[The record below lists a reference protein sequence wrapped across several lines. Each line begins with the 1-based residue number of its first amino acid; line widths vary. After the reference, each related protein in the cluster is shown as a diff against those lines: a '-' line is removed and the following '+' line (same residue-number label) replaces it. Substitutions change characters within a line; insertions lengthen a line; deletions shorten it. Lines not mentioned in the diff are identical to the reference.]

1 MEENDSV
8 DEEGL
13 NKKANNLNNSQESIL
28 IIHLCE
34 DIIKI
39 QDKKAIVFIGKQEE
53 LLKISKILKTIF
65 VMLVKVDQGFILKFD
80 LINFWKISFV

>member
-8 DEEGL
+8 EEEGL
-13 NKKANNLNNSQESIL
+13 NKKANNLNNSQEAIL

-80 LINFWKISFV
+80 LINF

>member
-53 LLKISKILKTIF
+53 LLNISKILKTIF

-80 LINFWKISFV
+80 LINF

>member
-8 DEEGL
+8 EEEGL
-13 NKKANNLNNSQESIL
+13 NKKANNLNNSQEAIL
-28 IIHLCE
+28 IIRLCE

-39 QDKKAIVFIGKQEE
+39 QDKKTIVSIGKQEE

-80 LINFWKISFV
+80 LINF

>member
-39 QDKKAIVFIGKQEE
+39 QDKKAIVSIGKQEE

-80 LINFWKISFV
+80 LINF

>member
-8 DEEGL
+8 EEEGL
-13 NKKANNLNNSQESIL
+13 NKKANNLNNSQEAIL

-39 QDKKAIVFIGKQEE
+39 QDKKAIVSIGKQEE

-80 LINFWKISFV
+80 LINF

>member
-80 LINFWKISFV
+80 LINF